1 VFRTKIL
8 IGLIVALNGTQVGK
22 GIVDIIEW
30 VLGHKDR
37 MAELSLKTLE
47 DDEERTVSLD
57 SVRGI
62 AS

>member
-1 VFRTKIL
+1 VFRNRIL
-8 IGLIVALNGTQVGK
+8 IGLIVALGGPQVGK
-22 GIVDIIEW
+22 GIVDIIDW

-37 MAELSLKTLE
+37 TAELSLKILE

-57 SVRGI
+57 PVRGM